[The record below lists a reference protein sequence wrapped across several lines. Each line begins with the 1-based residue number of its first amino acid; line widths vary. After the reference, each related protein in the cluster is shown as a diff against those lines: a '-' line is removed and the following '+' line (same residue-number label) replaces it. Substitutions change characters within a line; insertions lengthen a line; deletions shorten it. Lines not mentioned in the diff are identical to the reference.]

1 MRDHEI
7 DQYAKVS
14 PLSRF
19 DPRVKIVS
27 TVILIVSMAFLT
39 GLYPLLVCL
48 AFLIALVAVSNVPL
62 SHLGRSYLMG
72 FPFVLFAS
80 VTMLLTSGP
89 DNGLSM
95 FLRATNS
102 LLALILLVSTTPF
115 FDLLKSLRWF
125 KVPSIVS
132 SLLLFTYRF
141 IFVLLDE
148 MERMKIARRARG
160 FRGGRNILQKDA
172 LRTIAY
178 TAGMVF
184 VRSNTRAG
192 NIYDALK
199 SRGYD
204 GEVRTLSRL
213 HASAKDA
220 FYASA
225 FLGVAAL
232 SLFAQVGVIA
242 WPL

>member
-1 MRDHEI
+1 MRHHEI
-7 DQYAKVS
+7 DQYAKQS

-27 TVILIVSMAFLT
+27 TIVLVVSMAFLT
-39 GLYPLLVCL
+39 GLYPLLICL
-48 AFLIALVAVSNVPL
+48 GFLFALVAISNVPWK
-62 SHLGRSYLMG
+62 HLGKSYLMA

-80 VTMLLTSGP
+80 ITVLLTSGP
-89 DNGLSM
+89 EHGMSM
-95 FLRATNS
+95 FLRVTNS

-115 FDLLKSLRWF
+115 FDVLKSLRWF
-125 KVPSIVS
+125 RVPTIIS

-148 MERMKIARRARG
+148 LERMKIARKARG
-160 FRGGRNILQKDA
+160 FEGGRNILQKDA
-172 LRTIAY
+172 LRIIAY

-192 NIYDALK
+192 NIYDALR

-204 GEVRTLSRL
+204 GEIKTLNKL
-213 HASAKDA
+213 HASPKDA
-220 FYASA
+220 GYACA
-225 FLGVAAL
+225 FFGVSLL

>member
-1 MRDHEI
+1 MRHHEI
-7 DQYAKVS
+7 DQYARRS
-14 PLSRF
+14 PLNRF

-27 TVILIVSMAFLT
+27 TVVLVISMAFLT
-39 GLYPLLVCL
+39 ELYPLLICL
-48 AFLIALVAVSNVPL
+48 AFLLVLVAVSKVPGK
-62 SHLGRSYLMG
+62 HLGKSYLMA
-72 FPFVLFAS
+72 FPFIFFTSFTILV
-80 VTMLLTSGP
+80 TSGP
-89 DNGLSM
+89 DPGLNM
-95 FLRATNS
+95 FLRITNS
-102 LLALILLVSTTPF
+102 LIALLLLVSTTPF

-125 KVPSIVS
+125 RVPSIIS

-148 MERMKIARRARG
+148 LERMRIARKARG
-160 FRGGRNILQKDA
+160 FNGGRNIFQKDA

-204 GEVRTLSRL
+204 GEIRTLNRL
-213 HASAKDA
+213 RASPKDA
-220 FYASA
+220 GFACA
-225 FLGVAAL
+225 FVGVSLIA
-232 SLFAQVGVIA
+232 LFAQVGVIA